1 MSQQD
6 LEILEGRINDYKR
19 TDVIFNQSISL
30 DILDILNTIKEKV
43 LPKDEDL
50 FNSAVDKMKVIAHP
64 PAPIVPI
71 PPPLNPEDIG
81 PLLIEIQ
88 NL

>member
-1 MSQQD
+1 
-6 LEILEGRINDYKR
+6 
-19 TDVIFNQSISL
+19 
-30 DILDILNTIKEKV
+30 
-43 LPKDEDL
+43 
-50 FNSAVDKMKVIAHP
+50 MKVIAFP

-81 PLLIEIQ
+81 PVLIEIQ